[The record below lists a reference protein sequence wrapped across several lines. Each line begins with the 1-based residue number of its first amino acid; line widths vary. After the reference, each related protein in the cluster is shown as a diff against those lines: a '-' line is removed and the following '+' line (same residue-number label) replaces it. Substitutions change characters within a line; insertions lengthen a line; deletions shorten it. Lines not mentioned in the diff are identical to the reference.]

1 MGSEMCIRDSV
12 MINFDEELEKFQPSL
27 DVEQVEDVV
36 YNNNLT
42 DVTDIVKE
50 LLQETKGNI

>member
-1 MGSEMCIRDSV
+1 ML
-12 MINFDEELEKFQPSL
+12 NFDEELAKFQPSL

-36 YNNNLT
+36 YNNNLA

-50 LLQETKGNI
+50 LIQDAKGTL

>member
-1 MGSEMCIRDSV
+1 MLD
-12 MINFDEELEKFQPSL
+12 FDKELEKFQPSL

-50 LLQETKGNI
+50 LIQETKGNI